1 MERRKNMFQKGEFV
15 IYGSKGVCEI
25 TDISTIDISGMN
37 REKLYYFLRPVNDRD
52 GKIFIPVDSDK
63 LRMRRILTGEE
74 ARELVESIPQIGYLG
89 IEDEKQREACYR
101 QAVND
106 CDCRQWVM
114 VLKTL
119 WKRNRERTARG
130 KKETAMDKKY
140 FRIAQDNLYTELAVS
155 LKIGTDEVKEYIA
168 GKIEAA
174 QEEPVS
180 V

>member
-1 MERRKNMFQKGEFV
+1 MFQKGEFV

-37 REKLYYFLRPVNDRD
+37 REKLYYFLRPVNDQD

-63 LRMRRILTGEE
+63 IRMRRILTREE
-74 ARELVESIPQIGYLG
+74 AQELVDSIPQIGYLW
-89 IEDEKQREACYR
+89 IADEKQREACYR

-106 CDCRQWVM
+106 CDCREWIRI
-114 VLKTL
+114 LKTL
-119 WKRNRERTARG
+119 WKRNRERSARG
-130 KKETAMDKKY
+130 KKETAMDRKY

-155 LKIGTDEVKEYIA
+155 LKIGPEEVKEYIA
-168 GKIEAA
+168 GRVESREK
-174 QEEPVS
+174 EEPEAVP

>member
-1 MERRKNMFQKGEFV
+1 MFQKGEFV

-37 REKLYYFLRPVNDRD
+37 REKLYYLLRPVNDRD

-63 LRMRRILTGEE
+63 TRMRRILTKEE

-119 WKRNRERTARG
+119 RKRNRERTARG

-155 LKIGTDEVKEYIA
+155 LKIGPDEVKEYIA

>member
-1 MERRKNMFQKGEFV
+1 MFQKGEFV

-63 LRMRRILTGEE
+63 LRMRRILPGEE
-74 ARELVESIPQIGYLG
+74 GRKLVESIPQIGYLG

>member
-1 MERRKNMFQKGEFV
+1 MFQKGEFV

-37 REKLYYFLRPVNDRD
+37 REKLYYLLRPVNDRD

-63 LRMRRILTGEE
+63 TRMRRILTKEE

-180 V
+180 I

>member
-1 MERRKNMFQKGEFV
+1 MFQKGEFV

-63 LRMRRILTGEE
+63 TRMRRILTKEE

>member
-1 MERRKNMFQKGEFV
+1 MFQKGEFV

>member
-1 MERRKNMFQKGEFV
+1 MFQKGEFV

-37 REKLYYFLRPVNDRD
+37 REKLYYLLRPVNDRD

-63 LRMRRILTGEE
+63 TRMRRILTGEE
-74 ARELVESIPQIGYLG
+74 ARKLVESIPQIGYLG

>member
-1 MERRKNMFQKGEFV
+1 MFQKGEFV

-37 REKLYYFLRPVNDRD
+37 REKLYYLLRPVNDRD

-63 LRMRRILTGEE
+63 TRMRRILTKEE

>member
-1 MERRKNMFQKGEFV
+1 
-15 IYGSKGVCEI
+15 
-25 TDISTIDISGMN
+25 
-37 REKLYYFLRPVNDRD
+37 
-52 GKIFIPVDSDK
+52 
-63 LRMRRILTGEE
+63 
-74 ARELVESIPQIGYLG
+74 
-89 IEDEKQREACYR
+89 
-101 QAVND
+101 
-106 CDCRQWVM
+106 M

>member
-1 MERRKNMFQKGEFV
+1 MFQKGEFV

-63 LRMRRILTGEE
+63 IQIRRILTKEE
-74 ARELVESIPQIGYLG
+74 AQKLVESIPQIGYLG

-106 CDCRQWVM
+106 CDCREWVR

-119 WKRNRERTARG
+119 CRRNRERTARG

-140 FRIAQDNLYTELAVS
+140 FRIAQDNLYTELSVS
-155 LKIGTDEVKEYIA
+155 LKIGTDEVKDYIA
-168 GKIEAA
+168 GRMEREEK
-174 QEEPVS
+174 EPVS